1 MAYYPQ
7 SQIKTNLY
15 TNGNEYI
22 VSATGA
28 SYTGYYWKTSKGEY
42 FSGKTPQDLPSQKL
56 NPIPASSQNVS
67 TTKTITVPSVY
78 SSILKQSQSKIILQN
93 SYPQPT
99 QNDYNVGEFVRYF
112 CKKANELKYLEISKD
127 NYFDLVNRNPQYD
140 YALYSPFYIHWQLTG
155 NKEQVYNTNKNM
167 VQLTMQRQNLYQFDK
182 FLKEDYLK
190 FYK

>member
-1 MAYYPQ
+1 MYYPL
-7 SQIKTNLY
+7 SQIQTNLH
-15 TNGNEYI
+15 TNGNELAL
-22 VSATGA
+22 VSTGLP
-28 SYTGYYWKTSKGEY
+28 YTGYYWKTSKGEY
-42 FSGKTPQDLPSQKL
+42 FSGKNPQDLPSQKL
-56 NPIPASSQNVS
+56 VLIDTQSQ
-67 TTKTITVPSVY
+67 TTATVKTITVPSVY

-99 QNDYNVGEFVRYF
+99 QDNYNVGEFVRYF

-127 NYFDLVNRNPQYD
+127 NYFNLTNKNPQYD
-140 YALYSPFYIHWQLTG
+140 YALYIPFYIHWQLTG
-155 NKEQVYNTNKNM
+155 NEEQVYNTNKNI